1 MSERILIIDESVE
14 SQQMLIDTLDIDGY
28 DLFAVADTSNAMASI
43 LEKKPAVILLNSDL
57 GGECGI
63 EFLNCLKKD
72 NATRDIS
79 VIMVAEQGRDEKI
92 IGSLEIGATDYI
104 PQPVS
109 PGVVRARVRNVLR
122 VRRIQQRIIKQ
133 RTDAQ
138 TAADAKLSFLTNMSH
153 EIRTPM
159 TAILGFADL
168 LSAEGDITR
177 APKSRLHAIR
187 TIQRNG
193 RHLLELINDILDL
206 SKIEAGML
214 DVDPIRCSACHVA
227 ADVVS
232 VLRVRAENK
241 HIHLKLHFDGLM
253 PETVYTDTTRL
264 RQILLN
270 LVSNAV
276 KFTDAGEV
284 LLSVRLLEQD
294 QDQPRLE
301 FTVKDT
307 GIGLTDEQIGRLF
320 RPFSQATP
328 VTSRKYGGTGLG
340 LAVSKQ
346 LVTLL
351 GGDISVTSEIGVG
364 SAFRF
369 SIQTGALDGV
379 RLLKGM
385 TEAKVDLEEDT
396 KDIPLAQDVLEG
408 RILLADDCL
417 DNQRLLG
424 VILGAAGAEV
434 VFAENGRVAIERVAE
449 AEAEQRPFDI
459 ILMDMQMPELDGYGA
474 TRLLR
479 DDGCTLPI
487 IALTASAMSGDRQK
501 CLDAGCTDYASKPV
515 NRHTLITLVKHHL
528 KVASK
533 NKQASEAPVE
543 G

>member
-276 KFTDAGEV
+276 KFTDEGEV

-328 VTSRKYGGTGLG
+328 VTSRQYGGTGLG

-434 VFAENGRVAIERVAE
+434 VFAENGRVAIDRVAE

-528 KVASK
+528 KVGSK
-533 NKQASEAPVE
+533 NKQASEATVE